1 MSDTPSI
8 PVSRPIAFVL
18 GFTGFIA
25 FAFLSVLAVTYFKN
39 RGTGYED
46 ERSKAR
52 QEWRAAATAA
62 NAVVHQTTWK
72 DQGAGLAQVSADQYL
87 GIAAKSL
94 AGMANSA
101 RPMQGDQFIVPGT
114 PTFEAFSAR
123 QAAAAAAPAPSPDGA
138 APAPTPAPS
147 PDGTAPAP
155 SPTPA
160 PAPNP

>member
-1 MSDTPSI
+1 MSDSLST

-18 GFTGFIA
+18 GFTGFLA

-52 QEWRAAATAA
+52 QGWRAAANEAD
-62 NAVVHQTTWK
+62 AVVHQTTWK
-72 DQGAGLAQVSADQYL
+72 DQGAGLVQISAKDYL
-87 GIAAKSL
+87 PIAAKSL
-94 AGMANSA
+94 VSVANSS

-123 QAAAAAAPAPSPDGA
+123 QAAEAAAQ
-138 APAPTPAPS
+138 TPP
-147 PDGTAPAP
+147 
-155 SPTPA
+155 PTPA
-160 PAPNP
+160 PAPDAAPAPAPDAAPAPNP

>member
-1 MSDTPSI
+1 MSDTLST

-18 GFTGFIA
+18 GFTGFLA

-39 RGTGYED
+39 RGTGYDD

-52 QEWRAAATAA
+52 LEWRAAATAA
-62 NAVVHQTTWK
+62 DAAVHKTAWK
-72 DQGAGLAQVSADQYL
+72 DQSAGLVQVSAHDYL
-87 GIAAKSL
+87 PIAAKS
-94 AGMANSA
+94 MVSVANSS

-123 QAAAAAAPAPSPDGA
+123 QAAEAAAQTPAPPADPEA
-138 APAPTPAPS
+138 APTP
-147 PDGTAPAP
+147 PADP
-155 SPTPA
+155 EAA